1 MSRAW
6 AIIVGV
12 LTLFPWAYLVFFLA
26 YLIPTFMA
34 LPQPAGPS
42 VKQVDQYLWAL
53 FRIHFAAVLYTLG
66 LIGFYIVY
74 LFRTNRVPTEKK
86 ALWAVVLLLA
96 NTLAMPVFWY
106 FYIWRPAG
114 ASPSI
119 T

>member
-1 MSRAW
+1 MSRGW

-12 LTLFPWAYLVFFLA
+12 LTLLPWAYVVLFLA

-42 VKQVDQYLWAL
+42 AQQLDQHLWAL

-66 LIGFYIVY
+66 LIGFYVVY
-74 LFRTNRVPTEKK
+74 LFRTDRVPTEKK

-96 NTLAMPVFWY
+96 NTFAMPVFWY
-106 FYIWRPAG
+106 FYIWRPAD
-114 ASPSI
+114 ASPS
-119 T
+119 TT